1 MLELLSFVGVGVVHC
16 FKSYVGAPFI
26 VLWVNLMLDEF
37 MYFNFRCGW
46 SLKLDLV
53 GI

>member
-1 MLELLSFVGVGVVHC
+1 MLELLSFVGVVHC
-16 FKSYVGAPFI
+16 LESYVGAPFI
-26 VLWVNLMLDEF
+26 VLLVNFMMDEF
-37 MYFNFRCGW
+37 LYFNFRCGR